1 MLLHFITITLVV
13 ITALVVSSFF
23 PLSSFP
29 FIIIVAEAA
38 KLTTKEDQNLYTILG
53 VSNTATTQ
61 QIKSAYR
68 RKARDTHPDKNR
80 NVSAEHAA
88 IEFQKVV
95 HAFEILSDVA
105 SRRRYDVRGDERDS
119 SRSSSSSSSFHY
131 SFFQQQQ
138 QQQRRR
144 SQIQLK
150 DKLEV
155 QQAQSRVLHIVSL
168 DQLRTI
174 MLDENDV
181 LERHLLLCFYTP
193 TIEGIVTNDIV
204 YPYPFAGMSPQ
215 SIWWED
221 LLQTASIRF
230 HRSNDLTRYFGT
242 LLGQMT
248 INEDM
253 KEPVFLFLKKGTKLN
268 DGESFIDTTDVDS
281 NNNNHAARM
290 HITKDRASFEK
301 WMWTM
306 IEVQVTFHNQHFHPV
321 EIYWISGNRA
331 NIKTTIEPNET
342 WVHYSMLTHEFYSR
356 DARVDLWEGSPGRF
370 KLTTNS
376 SLGSWKIGV
385 SSSNSEKKDDDG
397 GGQQEEEHATTI
409 REDGSVYITIP
420 PKQCLDLSGHC
431 TFWANQ
437 NQCTENPTFM
447 AEKCMLTCGHC
458 SNDIVQ
464 EDEEERKEEATC
476 KES

>member
-1 MLLHFITITLVV
+1 MHLHFILIVT
-13 ITALVVSSFF
+13 TALIISSFF
-23 PLSSFP
+23 PSPLFP
-29 FIIIVAEAA
+29 FITEAA
-38 KLTTKEDQNLYTILG
+38 KTTREENLYTILG
-53 VSNTATTQ
+53 VSNTASTQ
-61 QIKSAYR
+61 EIKSAYR

-80 NVSAEHAA
+80 NVSAEDAA
-88 IEFQKVV
+88 IEFHRVV
-95 HAFEILSDVA
+95 HAFEVLSDVA
-105 SRRRYDVRGDERDS
+105 SRRRYDVRGDEGDTNTAGGSR
-119 SRSSSSSSSFHY
+119 RSSSSSPFHH

-138 QQQRRR
+138 RKR

-150 DKLEV
+150 DKFEV

-174 MLDENDV
+174 ILDENDV

-193 TIEGIVTNDIV
+193 TIEKIVTDDIV

-215 SIWWED
+215 GIWWED

-230 HRSNDLTRYFGT
+230 HRSNDLTRYFNIVVGS
-242 LLGQMT
+242 
-248 INEDM
+248 DD
-253 KEPVFLFLKKGTKLN
+253 EPVFLFMKKGTKLN
-268 DGESFIDTTDVDS
+268 DGESFVHTITDD
-281 NNNNHAARM
+281 NNNHARI
-290 HITKDRASFEK
+290 HTTKDRASFEN

-306 IEVQVTFHNQHFHPV
+306 IEVKVTFHNQHFHPV

-356 DARVDLWEGSPGRF
+356 DARVDTWEGSPGRY

-385 SSSNSEKKDDDG
+385 NSSNSDKEDG
-397 GGQQEEEHATTI
+397 GGREEEELPTSTI

-420 PKQCLDLSGHC
+420 PKKCLDLSGHC

-437 NQCTENPTFM
+437 NQCKENPTFM
-447 AEKCMLTCGHC
+447 AEKCMLSCGHC

-464 EDEEERKEEATC
+464 EEKEGKEEEATC